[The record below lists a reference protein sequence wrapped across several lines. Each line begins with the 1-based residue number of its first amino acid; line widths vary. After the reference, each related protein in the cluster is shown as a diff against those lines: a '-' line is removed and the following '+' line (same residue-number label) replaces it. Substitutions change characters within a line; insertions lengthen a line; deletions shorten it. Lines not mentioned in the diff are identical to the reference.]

1 MTAIFL
7 RATGRLRSE
16 QAALFHRAADAF
28 PETAGYRQVQA
39 SKHLA
44 ATFRARE
51 GGFARGTCAT
61 SADASEDVPTEPSP
75 RNDQDCKLNGA
86 ATS

>member
-51 GGFARGTCAT
+51 GSVARSTCAPHPPVRQKAFRWSQRRAIT
-61 SADASEDVPTEPSP
+61 KPT
-75 RNDQDCKLNGA
+75 D
-86 ATS
+86 

>member
-44 ATFRARE
+44 ATFRARGQCRE
-51 GGFARGTCAT
+51 KYMRPT
-61 SADASEDVPTEPSP
+61 SADAAEGVSMEPSP
-75 RNDQDCKLNGA
+75 RKDQDC
-86 ATS
+86 

>member
-75 RNDQDCKLNGA
+75 RNDQDCQLNGA
-86 ATS
+86 PT